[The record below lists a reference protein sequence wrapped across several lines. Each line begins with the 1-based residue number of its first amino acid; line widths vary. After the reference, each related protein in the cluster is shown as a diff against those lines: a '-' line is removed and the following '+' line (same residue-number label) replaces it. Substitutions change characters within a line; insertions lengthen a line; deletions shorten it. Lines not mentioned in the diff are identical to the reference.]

1 MNCYR
6 IKQFIRALTAQ
17 VSAEELEQVMQV
29 AGPTAYELFCSMA
42 VHDRRHSLNVYATLH
57 RNGWNHPDLLMA
69 ALLHDT
75 GKSVAPLPAWQRAL
89 IVLLSRFMPCLMN
102 RLGQGRVEGWRRG
115 FVAYVRHA
123 ELGACLAQQAGCS
136 PLTVSLIRRHH
147 ENGRVGIYDSS
158 ADEDRLLA
166 ALQAADSIN

>member
-1 MNCYR
+1 MNFYR
-6 IKQFIRALTAQ
+6 VRQFIHALTAR
-17 VSAEELEQVMQV
+17 VSAEELEQVRRV
-29 AGPTAYELFCSMA
+29 AGPTAYKLFCSMA
-42 VHDRRHSLNVYATLH
+42 VHDRRHSLNVYATLR

-69 ALLHDT
+69 ALLHDA

-89 IVLLSRFMPCLMN
+89 IVLLSRFMPRLMD
-102 RLGQGRVEGWRRG
+102 RLGRGKMEGWKRG

-123 ELGACLAQQAGCS
+123 ELGAHLAQQAGCS

-147 ENGRVGIYDSS
+147 ENGRVGICDGS

-166 ALQAADSIN
+166 ALQAADSVS